1 MRGKHR
7 RVAEIN
13 VVPYIDV
20 MLVLLVIFMVTA
32 PMLLQGVDVQL
43 PQASAEP
50 IQVDDERDF
59 LVVSVTQQEQ
69 YFYEVAGGDPQPIAL
84 NALTETIM
92 SIVQNRP
99 EISVLVR
106 GDREVS
112 YGKVV
117 ELMSKIQQSGVH
129 RVGLITEPL

>member
-43 PQASAEP
+43 PRASSEP
-50 IQVDDERDF
+50 IPVEDERVF
-59 LVVSVTQQEQ
+59 VVVSVTQQEE
-69 YFYEVAGGDPQPIAL
+69 YFLEISGGDPQAIAL
-84 NALTETIM
+84 NALPEAI
-92 SIVQNRP
+92 IDVVQNRP
-99 EISVLVR
+99 EVSVLVR
-106 GDREVS
+106 GDRQVS

-117 ELMSKIQQSGVH
+117 ELMSLIQQSGVH
-129 RVGLITEPL
+129 RVGLVTEPL

>member
-1 MRGKHR
+1 MRAKHR

-43 PQASAEP
+43 PQASSEP
-50 IQVDDERDF
+50 IQVEDKNEF
-59 LVVSVTQQEQ
+59 LVVSVTQQEE
-69 YFYEVAGGDPQPIAL
+69 YFMEIGGGDPQQVVL
-84 NALTETIM
+84 NELTAMIND
-92 SIVQNRP
+92 IVQNRP
-99 EISVLVR
+99 NISVLVR
-106 GDREVS
+106 GDQAVT

-117 ELMSKIQQSGVH
+117 ELMGKIQQSGVH

>member
-50 IQVDDERDF
+50 IQVEDERAF
-59 LVVSVTQQEQ
+59 LVVSVTQQED
-69 YFYEVAGGDPQPIAL
+69 YFLEVGGSDPQPVAL
-84 NALTETIM
+84 NALTDTI
-92 SIVQNRP
+92 IDLLQNQP
-99 EISVLVR
+99 ELSVLVR
-106 GDREVS
+106 GDRDVA

>member
-50 IQVDDERDF
+50 IQVEDERTF
-59 LVVSVTQQEQ
+59 LVVSVTQQED
-69 YFYEVAGGDPQPIAL
+69 YFLEIGGGDPQPVAL
-84 NALTETIM
+84 NALTDTI
-92 SIVQNRP
+92 IDLVQNQP
-99 EISVLVR
+99 KLSVLVR
-106 GDREVS
+106 GDRDGA

>member
-50 IQVDDERDF
+50 IQVADERDF
-59 LVVSVTQQEQ
+59 LVVSVTQQED
-69 YFYEVAGGDPQPIAL
+69 YFLEVGGASPQPVAL
-84 NALTETIM
+84 DALTDTLMQLI
-92 SIVQNRP
+92 QNRP
-99 EISVLVR
+99 DMTVLVR
-106 GDREVS
+106 GDREVT

-117 ELMSKIQQSGVH
+117 ELMSKIQQSGIH
-129 RVGLITEPL
+129 RVGLVTEPL

>member
-50 IQVDDERDF
+50 IQVEDERTF
-59 LVVSVTQQEQ
+59 LVVSVTQQED
-69 YFYEVAGGDPQPIAL
+69 YFLEIGGGDPQPVAL
-84 NALTETIM
+84 NALTDTI
-92 SIVQNRP
+92 IDLVQNQP
-99 EISVLVR
+99 KLSVLVR
-106 GDREVS
+106 GDRDVA